1 MIYSVYVVI
10 RLIYSVVSGNMWG
23 VYRDTAVYVAISG
36 DICGVSRDIMA
47 VRCGV
52 VSIRRDKWRYNGRMS
67 RYEGCVSR

>member
-52 VSIRRDKWRYNGRMS
+52 VSIRHDN
-67 RYEGCVSR
+67 

>member
-23 VYRDTAVYVAISG
+23 VYRDTAVYVKISG
-36 DICGVSRDIMA
+36 DICGISRDIMA

-52 VSIRRDKWRYNGRMS
+52 VSIRRDN
-67 RYEGCVSR
+67 

>member
-36 DICGVSRDIMA
+36 DICGISRDIMA

-52 VSIRRDKWRYNGRMS
+52 VSIRHDN
-67 RYEGCVSR
+67 

>member
-1 MIYSVYVVI
+1 
-10 RLIYSVVSGNMWG
+10 MWG